1 MPVVNRQ
8 HKVFAD
14 NVENSQTL
22 SEFYNEFQKYRIIH
36 GRRQGLREL
45 PI

>member
-8 HKVFAD
+8 NKVFAD
-14 NVENSQTL
+14 NVENSQIL

-36 GRRQGLREL
+36 GHWQGLREL